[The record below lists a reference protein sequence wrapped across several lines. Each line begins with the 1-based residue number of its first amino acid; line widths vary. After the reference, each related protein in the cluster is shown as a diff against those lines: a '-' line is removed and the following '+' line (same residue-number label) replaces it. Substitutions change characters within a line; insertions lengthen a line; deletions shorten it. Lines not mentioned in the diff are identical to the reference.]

1 MTEEMLYRIRHRTA
15 YRYGSQV
22 LVSQNLLH
30 LTPRETLNQRCLESS
45 ILILPSP
52 AVAPSSRTDIFGN
65 IVQNFDLD
73 IPHKRFEV
81 TSTSRVAVL
90 PPSVPDP
97 DATPAWDAVPETMPT
112 ALDPEHH
119 LLHACSARVEPQ
131 WLAMAIRDY
140 AAASFPAGRPLLAAG
155 LDLTQRMFRDF
166 AYAPGT
172 TTVSTPL
179 STVLRTRRGVCQDF
193 ARLLIAAFRSM
204 GLPAGYVSGYL
215 VTEPPK
221 GQARLVG
228 ADQSHAW
235 VRLHVPGWGWVD
247 LDPTNGVLAG
257 QGHITVAWGRGFRD
271 VVPVKGVITGGGEHD
286 LKVEVDV
293 IPEAEMAGTDL
304 AACGDASSSRPDR
317 VA

>member
-1 MTEEMLYRIRHRTA
+1 MTEEVLYRIRHRTA

-30 LTPRETLNQRCLESS
+30 LTPRETLNQRCLESN

-52 AVAPSSRTDIFGN
+52 AVAPSTRVDIFGN

-73 IPHKRFEV
+73 VPHKRFEV
-81 TSTSRVAVL
+81 TSTSRIAVL

-97 DATPAWDAVPETMPT
+97 EGTPAWDSKPETIPA

-119 LLHACSARVEPQ
+119 LLHACSGGVEPQ
-131 WLAMAIRDY
+131 WLATAIRGY
-140 AAASFPAGRPLLAAG
+140 ASPSFAPGRPLLAAG

-166 AYAPGT
+166 AYAPGA
-172 TTVSTPL
+172 TTVKTPL

-193 ARLLIAAFRSM
+193 ARLLIAAFRCM

-221 GQARLVG
+221 GQPRLVG

-293 IPEAEMAGTDL
+293 IPEAEIAGVAGPATAGTQSD
-304 AACGDASSSRPDR
+304 RPDR

>member
-1 MTEEMLYRIRHRTA
+1 MTEEVIYRIRHRTA

-30 LTPRETLNQRCLESS
+30 LAPRDTLNQRCIESS
-45 ILILPSP
+45 IIILPTP
-52 AVAPSSRTDIFGN
+52 AVAPTTRLDVFGN

-73 IPHKRFEV
+73 VPHTRFEV
-81 TSTSRVAVL
+81 TSTSRVAVT
-90 PPSVPDP
+90 PPSVPEP
-97 DATPAWDAVPETMPT
+97 SGTPAWDAATDQASVGLKP
-112 ALDPEHH
+112 DHQ
-119 LLHACSARVEPQ
+119 LLSACAARVEPPT
-131 WLAMAIRDY
+131 L
-140 AAASFPAGRPLLAAG
+140 AAAVHAYARRSFPAGRPVLEAG
-155 LDLTQRMFRDF
+155 LDLTRRMFREFD
-166 AYAPGT
+166 YAPGA

-204 GLPAGYVSGYL
+204 GLPAAYVSGYL

-221 GQARLVG
+221 GQPRLVG

-247 LDPTNGVLAG
+247 LDPTNGVAAG

-293 IPEAEMAGTDL
+293 IPEAEYEAGEARTSPSP
-304 AACGDASSSRPDR
+304 ASSRSRP
-317 VA
+317 VS

>member
-1 MTEEMLYRIRHRTA
+1 MTDEVIYRIRHRTV
-15 YRYGSQV
+15 YRYASQV

-30 LTPRETLNQRCLESS
+30 LVPRDTLNQRCLDSS
-45 ILILPSP
+45 IIILPTP
-52 AVAPSSRTDIFGN
+52 TVAPTTRADIFGN

-73 IPHKRFEV
+73 VPHTRFEV
-81 TSTSRVAVL
+81 TSTSRVAVSA
-90 PPSVPDP
+90 PDVPDP
-97 DATPAWDAVPETMPT
+97 SGTPAWDAATAQVP
-112 ALDPEHH
+112 AGFDPDHQ
-119 LLHACSARVEPQ
+119 LLNACAMRVEPHA
-131 WLAMAIRDY
+131 LATAVQAY
-140 AAASFPAGRPLLAAG
+140 AAASFPAGRPVLEAG
-155 LDLTQRMFRDF
+155 LDLTQRMYRDF
-166 AYAPGT
+166 DYAPGA

-204 GLPAGYVSGYL
+204 GLPAAYVSGYL

-221 GQARLVG
+221 GQPRLIG

-247 LDPTNGVLAG
+247 LDPTNGVAAG

-293 IPEAEMAGTDL
+293 VPEAEMDAAHPL
-304 AACGDASSSRPDR
+304 ASALPADSRSR
-317 VA
+317 RMV